1 MVVEM
6 MIGGTNRPKDQ
17 IDEEEDRVTQTGGG
31 ENNINTDIYQDEFT
45 DS

>member
-1 MVVEM
+1 MM

-17 IDEEEDRVTQTGGG
+17 IDEEDDRNTQAKGG
-31 ENNINTDIYQDEFT
+31 ENNINTDIYQDKFT